1 MQLPVFSH
9 HGSYE
14 KEQFLCNS
22 HHEDFTINK
31 IFIYLISEPCLV
43 LALRGVNA
51 FSKLESVIPSQQN
64 RKPGVKGHLDMIHS
78 RSAEQAYSFMRL
90 FFMERELFSDPL
102 SRPLLPYIPHH
113 LHMDDEE
120 G

>member
-1 MQLPVFSH
+1 MLVIYKH
-9 HGSYE
+9 IVNILLSY
-14 KEQFLCNS
+14 
-22 HHEDFTINK
+22 FT
-31 IFIYLISEPCLV
+31 EPCLV

-51 FSKLESVIPSQQN
+51 FRKLESIIPSQQD
-64 RKPGVKGHLDMIHS
+64 KKSGVKGHLDMIHS

-113 LHMDDEE
+113 LHEAGDH